1 MKHELIQSAMV
12 VLLLSFC
19 LNMKAWQTEELDIEY
34 ITRFNGLSD
43 NNINQ
48 IFKDRSGFIWFAT
61 NDGLNRYDGHKVQPF
76 VIPNITLKIYHIH
89 QTEENWLWINTDQG
103 LMAFHTPSHTYHQLS
118 TPTDPTHAKFKS
130 AIITGMEGQTSSA
143 ILVST
148 TVGLFKLVIITKADE
163 QPQLKVYDWTKK
175 TRKPEAI

>member
-118 TPTDPTHAKFKS
+118 TPKDPTHAKFKS
-130 AIITGMEGQTSSA
+130 AIITG
-143 ILVST
+143 
-148 TVGLFKLVIITKADE
+148 ITG
-163 QPQLKVYDWTKK
+163 
-175 TRKPEAI
+175 